1 MGLIDVCY
9 LDEAGFSMTLPPCR
23 SWFPEGERL
32 EVAYE
37 APQGR
42 RVNAIG
48 AHFTH
53 GPEAGRFEY
62 QSWACLP
69 KTRAKKRRKTPE
81 QLAAAHG
88 LRVEEV
94 GPIDSQRLLAFI
106 WRAAGRESE
115 AAEGWVRER
124 ELMVVLDNYSV
135 HTSQVVEDARGELE
149 AAGVHLVS
157 LPSYSPELSR
167 IEPDWNDIKQ
177 HYLPVRSFEQVAELK
192 RAVDDAL
199 ARKAHQL
206 QQAQLKTTSL
216 RRANT

>member
-1 MGLIDVCY
+1 
-9 LDEAGFSMTLPPCR
+9 MTLPPCR
-23 SWFPEGERL
+23 SWFPAGERL
-32 EVAYE
+32 TVAYE

-53 GPEAGRFEY
+53 GPEAGRFEA

-69 KTRAKKRRKTPE
+69 KSRAKKQRKTPE
-81 QLAAAHG
+81 QIAAAHG
-88 LRVEEV
+88 LCVEEV
-94 GPIDSQRLLAFI
+94 GPITSERLVAFI

-115 AAEGWVRER
+115 ACEGWKRER

-135 HTSQVVEDARGELE
+135 HKSQVVQEAKGALE
-149 AAGVHLVS
+149 EAGVHLVY

-177 HYLPVRSFEQVAELK
+177 HHLPVRSFEEVAELK
-192 RAVDDAL
+192 RAVDGAL
-199 ARKAHQL
+199 ARKAHL
-206 QQAQLKTTSL
+206 LKQATTKTTSFGRL
-216 RRANT
+216 DT

>member
-1 MGLIDVCY
+1 VCY

-23 SWFPEGERL
+23 SWFPEGKRL

-53 GPEAGRFEY
+53 GPEAGRFAY

-69 KTRAKKRRKTPE
+69 KSRAKKQRKTPE
-81 QLAAAHG
+81 EVAAAHG
-88 LRVEEV
+88 LAVEEV
-94 GPIDSQRLLAFI
+94 GPIDSERLVAFI
-106 WRAAGRESE
+106 WRAAGRVG
-115 AAEGWVRER
+115 AAGEGWVRER
-124 ELMVVLDNYSV
+124 PLMVVLDNYAV
-135 HTSQVVEDARGELE
+135 HTSEAVENAKEELQG
-149 AAGVHLVS
+149 AGVHLEY

-177 HYLPVRSFEQVAELK
+177 HHLPVRSFAQVADLK
-192 RAVDDAL
+192 RAVDAAL
-199 ARKAHQL
+199 ARKARQL
-206 QQAQLKTTSL
+206 QQVHTKTIDL
-216 RRANT
+216 RRADT